1 MEGSPK
7 VNTTE
12 PTFPDA
18 GEDWYK
24 DAVIWANQNKIITG
38 YTNTGLFGPSD
49 PITREQMATIMYR
62 YANYKKWD
70 VTASDDLSTFPDA
83 SSVTAFAKDAM
94 EWVVANEIITGN
106 NGKLDPQGSAVRAQ
120 ASTIITRFVT
130 TYPVF
135 E

>member
-1 MEGSPK
+1 
-7 VNTTE
+7 
-12 PTFPDA
+12 
-18 GEDWYK
+18 
-24 DAVIWANQNKIITG
+24 
-38 YTNTGLFGPSD
+38 
-49 PITREQMATIMYR
+49 MYR

>member
-1 MEGSPK
+1 M
-7 VNTTE
+7 
-12 PTFPDA
+12 
-18 GEDWYK
+18 
-24 DAVIWANQNKIITG
+24 
-38 YTNTGLFGPSD
+38 FGPAD

-70 VTASDDLSTFPDA
+70 VTKSADLSTFPDA
-83 SSVTAFAKDAM
+83 SSVSAYAKDAM
-94 EWVVANEIITGN
+94 SWAVANEIIQGN
-106 NGKLDPQGSAVRAQ
+106 NGRLDPQGSAVRAQ